1 MNLRKQITKSLNKNF
16 MRKIFCILII
26 AASVNCLHA
35 QSIGIGTAAPNA
47 SAQLDVTSTS
57 KGLLLPRM
65 TLAQRNLIVSPAT
78 GLLVY
83 QTDNT
88 PGFYYYNGASWIQF
102 STGSSTN
109 YWTDFYG
116 NHIFNNNASGNVTI
130 GGSASLA
137 KFTVQGPMAMY
148 DVHPSLLMRRTS
160 YTSVTSSDISFQL
173 ADGSDEFKIIHALN
187 RLYLIRGSIP
197 YNTNPSD
204 FVLDANGNIGIGTIS
219 PDVKLNVQNGSN
231 ITSTN
236 GGYLQI
242 GDAALEN
249 IAIDN
254 NEIQA
259 RTNGAAT
266 RLVIQNR
273 GGPVQIG
280 TASVPGGYK
289 LGVEGKM
296 ICEELKIQN
305 SANWPDYV
313 FDKNYKLRTPE
324 DLQKFIA
331 ANHHLP
337 DIPPAAEM
345 EKNGIQ
351 VGDMQKK
358 LLEKIE
364 ELTLYI
370 LQQDEQIKSIR
381 EELRKL
387 ISTNGYK

>member
-1 MNLRKQITKSLNKNF
+1 
-16 MRKIFCILII
+16 
-26 AASVNCLHA
+26 V
-35 QSIGIGTAAPNA
+35 
-47 SAQLDVTSTS
+47 
-57 KGLLLPRM
+57 
-65 TLAQRNLIVSPAT
+65 
-78 GLLVY
+78 
-83 QTDNT
+83 
-88 PGFYYYNGASWIQF
+88 
-102 STGSSTN
+102 
-109 YWTDFYG
+109 
-116 NHIFNNNASGNVTI
+116 
-130 GGSASLA
+130 
-137 KFTVQGPMAMY
+137 
-148 DVHPSLLMRRTS
+148 
-160 YTSVTSSDISFQL
+160 
-173 ADGSDEFKIIHALN
+173 
-187 RLYLIRGSIP
+187 
-197 YNTNPSD
+197 
-204 FVLDANGNIGIGTIS
+204 GIGTIS
-219 PDVKLNVQNGSN
+219 PDVKFNIRGGSN
-231 ITSTN
+231 IGPTS
-236 GGYLQI
+236 GGYLQV
-242 GDAALEN
+242 GDGSLEN

-305 SANWPDYV
+305 SVNWPDYV

-337 DIPPAAEM
+337 NIPSAAEM
-345 EKNGIQ
+345 EKNGIV

-387 ISTNGYK
+387 INSSSHK